1 MIKGLTQGLLKLR
14 GNQRILQSLPT
25 RTYYPSSMDMKVLD
39 GFVDTGS
46 ADYKVTSRIDLYNR
60 KIWKP

>member
-1 MIKGLTQGLLKLR
+1 
-14 GNQRILQSLPT
+14 
-25 RTYYPSSMDMKVLD
+25 MDMKVLD